1 MSLQSRPN
9 VLIILDGYGIAPP
22 NESNAVWAA
31 KTPFF
36 DALVQQFPTMLLEAS
51 GLNVGLP
58 ETEVGNSEV
67 GHLTIGSGIL
77 MYQSLPRINRAISTG
92 EFFKIPQL
100 QKVLEQVTARKS
112 KLHIVGLLGNG
123 GVHASQEHLEALI
136 TFAKETKIWDSTYIH
151 GFLDGRDSAKDSGKQ
166 FLQMLYKYAD
176 DTKIASLSGRFY
188 GMDRNTNWERT
199 AKAYNAIIQ
208 GKAENMHTDPMK
220 ALEESYAKNIFD
232 EEFEP
237 VVFEHRGKPMATVD
251 DGDVIIFFNFRADR
265 ARQLT
270 QAFSQKDFKNF
281 ETKPLND
288 VYITTFT
295 EYEKNLP
302 VDVMYPTEIVKNP
315 IAKVLSD
322 LNLKQLHI
330 AETEKYAHVT
340 FFLNGRMEE
349 KFVGEER
356 ILIPSPAV
364 SNYAESPSMSA
375 VQLTEEA
382 IKALQTGIHDFIV
395 INYANADMVG
405 HTGNLEAAKQS
416 IETADTC
423 LAKLVPEIVKKGG
436 MCFIVA
442 DHGNAEEMINLATGE
457 VDKEHNSYPVPFVI
471 VGNHLAGQKN
481 PEIFSRDLSTLTP
494 VGILSDVAPTL
505 LKTIGITPPPE
516 MTGTCLL

>member
-1 MSLQSRPN
+1 MSFNYRPTA
-9 VLIILDGYGIAPP
+9 LIILDGYGIAPP
-22 NESNAVWAA
+22 NETNAVWTAN
-31 KTPFF
+31 TPFF
-36 DALVQQFPTMLLEAS
+36 DALVQQYPTMLLEAS

-77 MYQSLPRINRAISTG
+77 MYQSLPRINRAVSTG
-92 EFFKIPQL
+92 EFFKLPQL
-100 QKVLEQVTARKS
+100 QKVLEKLSQKNA

-136 TFAKETKIWDSTYIH
+136 TFAKQTNIWDKTYIH
-151 GFLDGRDSAKDSGKQ
+151 GFLDGRDSAKNSGKQ
-166 FLQMLYKYAD
+166 FLELLYKYAKD
-176 DTKIASLSGRFY
+176 PKIASLSGRFF
-188 GMDRNTNWERT
+188 GMDRNTNWNRT
-199 AKAYNAIIQ
+199 GKAYNAIVN
-208 GKAENMHTDPMK
+208 GHAEKMHTDPMK
-220 ALEESYAKNIFD
+220 ALEESYANNIFD
-232 EEFEP
+232 EKFEP
-237 VVFEHRGKPMATVD
+237 VVFGENGGPMATVE
-251 DGDVIIFFNFRADR
+251 DGDVILFFNFRADR

-270 QAFSQKDFKNF
+270 QAFSLPDFKEF
-281 ETKPLND
+281 ERKPLQD

-302 VDVMYPTEIVKNP
+302 VDVMYPTELVKNP
-315 IAKVLSD
+315 IAKVFSD

-340 FFLNGRMEE
+340 FFLNGRMED

-356 ILIPSPAV
+356 ILVPSPAV
-364 SNYAESPSMSA
+364 TNYAESPNMSA
-375 VQLTEEA
+375 VQVTNEA
-382 IKALQTGIHDFIV
+382 IKALQTDTHDFIV

-416 IETADTC
+416 IETADAC

-442 DHGNAEEMINLATGE
+442 DHGNAEEMVNLATGE

-471 VGNHLAGQKN
+471 VANHLAGQKN
-481 PEIFSRDLSTLTP
+481 PDIFSNDISTLTP

-505 LKTIGITPPPE
+505 LKTIGITPPTD